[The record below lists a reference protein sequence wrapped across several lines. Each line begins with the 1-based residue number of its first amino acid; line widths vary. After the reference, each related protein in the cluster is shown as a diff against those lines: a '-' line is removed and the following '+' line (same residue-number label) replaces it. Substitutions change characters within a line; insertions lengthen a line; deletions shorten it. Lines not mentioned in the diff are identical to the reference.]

1 MPHTEDSFQTD
12 DGLTLHE
19 KGWLPDEQPAAV
31 LVVVHGVI
39 EHCGRYA
46 EMAETLNRH
55 GVAVYG
61 FDLRGHGRSDGVRIW
76 VKRFDRYVA
85 DLETFVDRV
94 AGRHPKTPLF
104 VFGHSM
110 GGTIAGLFALQRPD
124 ALAGL
129 ALSAPALVVPNELFP
144 LLRRLAAVGSVL
156 FPRLRLV
163 KMGGERMSS
172 DPDVVAHFQADPLV
186 FHGRMP
192 TRTGGEILQAGER
205 LLQHA
210 ERLAMPLL
218 IMHGT
223 GDVVTSPE
231 SSRELHDRAPST
243 DKTLKLYDGLYHD
256 LPREP
261 GKEQMFADI
270 AQWLVRQVAVD
281 E

>member
-1 MPHTEDSFQTD
+1 MKCLEDSFQTD

-19 KGWLPDEQPAAV
+19 KCWLPDEQPDAV
-31 LVVVHGVI
+31 LVVVHGVV
-39 EHCGRYA
+39 EHCDRYA
-46 EMAETLNRH
+46 EMAETLSRH
-55 GVAVYG
+55 GVAVHA
-61 FDLRGHGRSDGVRIW
+61 FDLRGHGRSDGARIW

-85 DLETFVDRV
+85 DLGIFVDRV
-94 AGRHPKTPLF
+94 AGRDPKTPLF

-110 GGTIAGLFALQRPD
+110 GGAIAGLFAVERPD

-129 ALSAPALVVPNELFP
+129 VLSAPALAVPDELFP
-144 LLRRLAAVGSVL
+144 FLRRLAAVGSVL

-163 KMGGERMSS
+163 KMGGSRMSS
-172 DPDVVAHFQADPLV
+172 DPDVVAQFQADPLV

-205 LLQHA
+205 LLQQS

-223 GDVVTSPE
+223 ADVVTSPQ
-231 SSRELHDRAPST
+231 SSREFHDRAPST
-243 DKTLKLYDGLYHD
+243 DKTLKLYDGLCHD

-261 GKEQMFADI
+261 GKEQIFADL
-270 AQWLVRQVAVD
+270 AKWLVRQVAANG
-281 E
+281 